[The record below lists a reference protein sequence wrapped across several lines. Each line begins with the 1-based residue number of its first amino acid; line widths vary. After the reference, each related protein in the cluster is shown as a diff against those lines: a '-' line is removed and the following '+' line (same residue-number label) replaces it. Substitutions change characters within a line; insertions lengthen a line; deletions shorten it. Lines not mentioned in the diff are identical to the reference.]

1 VFPAHVEEAEM
12 EPATRKDRRPVLLI
26 NCAGRCGYAGSTKA
40 HHDRLLAIA
49 HDTSAVLDLIE
60 LAVTWGELD
69 YSVADV
75 IPPHLWFAFCECHA
89 WQDPEQA
96 MRIFA
101 LAGDVAMHSQSRC
114 GGRVPTARRT
124 TRSLS
129 A

>member
-1 VFPAHVEEAEM
+1 M
-12 EPATRKDRRPVLLI
+12 EPAKREDSRPVLLI
-26 NCAGRCGYAGSTKA
+26 GCAGRCGYAGPTRA

-49 HDTSAVLDLIE
+49 HDTSAVLDLME

-69 YSVADV
+69 YSGAAV
-75 IPPHLWFAFCECHA
+75 IPPDLWFQFCERHG

-101 LAGDVAMHSQSRC
+101 LANDVAMHSQSRC
-114 GGRVPTARRT
+114 SPRAAVAPDGARPGP
-124 TRSLS
+124 SIS